1 MAVSGKQ
8 FEHCGKLHFMK
19 TAAFTSSSDKF
30 RPMFVS
36 GFKPSPGKGRVQAT
50 SIVLKTATDPK
61 RQHAAIGKL
70 MKMCKASAVV
80 TNASR
85 GITAEMR
92 RDRDR
97 GHE

>member
-1 MAVSGKQ
+1 
-8 FEHCGKLHFMK
+8 MK
-19 TAAFTSSSDKF
+19 TAAAFTSSPDKLGH
-30 RPMFVS
+30 MLVS
-36 GFKPSPGKGRVQAT
+36 GFTPSLGKGRVQVT

-85 GITAEMR
+85 GITVEVR

-97 GHE
+97 GHHCGHK

>member
-1 MAVSGKQ
+1 
-8 FEHCGKLHFMK
+8 MK
-19 TAAFTSSSDKF
+19 TAAITPSPTKLGH
-30 RPMFVS
+30 MLVS
-36 GFKPSPGKGRVQAT
+36 GYTPSPGKGRVQAT

-85 GITAEMR
+85 GITAEVR

-97 GHE
+97 SHE

>member
-1 MAVSGKQ
+1 M
-8 FEHCGKLHFMK
+8 
-19 TAAFTSSSDKF
+19 
-30 RPMFVS
+30 
-36 GFKPSPGKGRVQAT
+36 AT

-70 MKMCKASAVV
+70 LKMCRASTVV
-80 TNASR
+80 ANASR
-85 GITAEMR
+85 GITAEVR